1 MRGITSK
8 FIVSMVD
15 LKYNGETSVEERD
28 CEKFLKT
35 LREYKILKVKSND
48 ETKKISD
55 VISTTEDSVRLQ
67 TVCLNIQRRIVNL
80 T

>member
-1 MRGITSK
+1 M
-8 FIVSMVD
+8 VSMVD

-48 ETKKISD
+48 ETKKY
-55 VISTTEDSVRLQ
+55 Q
-67 TVCLNIQRRIVNL
+67 M
-80 T
+80 